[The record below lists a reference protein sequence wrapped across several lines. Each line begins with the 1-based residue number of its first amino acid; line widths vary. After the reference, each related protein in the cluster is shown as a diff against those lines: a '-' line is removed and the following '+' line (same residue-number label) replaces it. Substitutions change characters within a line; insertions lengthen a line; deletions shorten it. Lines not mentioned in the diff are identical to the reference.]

1 MKTQKTT
8 TGIFLIIAWSII
20 LLTIPLGNVGSQ
32 HHSGGVSDNRLH
44 IEPLIRPADFNFRK
58 EGELPPLPTVRLN
71 VKGSDALINDITIG
85 RGGGGFQENTALGYL
100 TLYFNTDALVSKSYE
115 GKYNTAVGAGAMHKN
130 ELGSYNTSV
139 GAKALYSNVGGYY
152 NTALGYATL
161 YGNTSG
167 ACNTG
172 LGFEALRTNS
182 SGGFNT
188 AVGVHALVLN
198 NGSSN
203 TAVGFNAMEANTTGN
218 ANTAVGYRTLELN
231 IVGENNTA
239 VGYKAGKQSE
249 SDVSVTEGTFVGAD
263 AYPISNDLFNV
274 TGIGYGAR
282 PTESNM
288 VWLGN
293 ASVEHYYCA
302 GTPLSPS
309 DEKYKSNVEEKVA
322 GLDFILRLRPVTF
335 NLDVHKMAADLGEDI
350 RYDKDGTQYVEPP
363 PERMWEARE
372 KKSAIVYSGFVAQE
386 VDAVAGKL
394 EYDFSGIKR
403 PASENGFYG
412 LSYAKFVVPIVKA
425 IQEQQA
431 QIELLQPATVETMQQ
446 ELEAL
451 KEEQIALLADN
462 QRMQKQLSDILS
474 MMDALG
480 DAIVQCC
487 NMEATNADHP
497 DWHDGKPRMEQNA
510 PNPFNEHTLI
520 RYYLPP
526 GTQQASILVTD
537 INGVQRKVIE
547 LSRGGGGQ
555 TIIRGG
561 TLTPGTYI
569 YTLRVNG
576 QQTDSKWMVLL

>member
-20 LLTIPLGNVGSQ
+20 LLTIPSGNVGSQ

-100 TLYFNTDALVSKSYE
+100 TLYFNTEGSVSKSYE
-115 GKYNTAVGAGAMHKN
+115 GKYNTAVGAGALHKN
-130 ELGSYNTSV
+130 ELGSFNTSV
-139 GAKALYSNVGGYY
+139 GALALYSNVGGYN

-167 ACNTG
+167 ACNTA

-188 AVGVHALVLN
+188 AVGVHALVWN
-198 NGSSN
+198 NGSGN
-203 TAVGFNAMEANTTGN
+203 TAVGFNAMEANTTGSS
-218 ANTAVGYRTLELN
+218 NTAVGYRTLELN

-282 PTESNM
+282 PTQSNQ

-293 ASVEHYYCA
+293 EEVTWIGGWNDYYA
-302 GTPLSPS
+302 IS
-309 DEKYKSNVEEKVA
+309 DGKYKSKIEDKVK
-322 GLDFILRLRPVTF
+322 GLNFILKLRPVTYQ
-335 NLDVHKMAADLGEDI
+335 LDVQKYRAEKENMHLEHGRDSEMAESLETNQNNRDDQAPLI
-350 RYDKDGTQYVEPP
+350 
-363 PERMWEARE
+363 
-372 KKSAIVYSGFVAQE
+372 YSGFIAQE
-386 VDAVAGKL
+386 VEIAANESGY
-394 EYDFSGIKR
+394 EFSGVRAPINDHDLY
-403 PASENGFYG
+403 S
-412 LSYAKFVVPIVKA
+412 LSYGKFVVPIVKA

-451 KEEQIALLADN
+451 REEQIALLADN

-474 MMDALG
+474 VMDALG

-487 NMEATNADHP
+487 NMEASNADHP
-497 DWHDGKPRMEQNA
+497 DWHDGKPRLEQNA

-526 GTQQASILVTD
+526 DTQQASIVVTD
-537 INGVQRKVIE
+537 FNGVQRKVID
-547 LSRGGGGQ
+547 LSRGGGAGQ
-555 TIIRGG
+555 TIIHGG

-576 QQTDSKWMVLL
+576 QQTDSKLMVLL